1 MAVKPVS
8 KKTRGRKLLF
18 SLFALGIGLLLLEG
32 LSWGVIKIV
41 ESQYRVDTRETQ
53 EALVKSSEMQ
63 SSEAESIH
71 PYLGWVSNPQLNGG
85 TTLFDR
91 KMPVNSL
98 GFDDEEHG
106 ILKRRPGRFIVGIT
120 GGSVAWQM
128 SVAGEDTL
136 RKELLE
142 HPKLKGQ
149 QIEIVRLALSGYK
162 QPQQSMALNY
172 MLTLG
177 NEFDVVVNVDGYN
190 EIALG
195 VCENDRAGVF
205 AAYPRSWHARM
216 QNAVDP
222 RNHAAAFRLL
232 QARGQRQEFARNRLD
247 SPLHWS
253 PTLNLV
259 WWIRNNAL
267 ENDILKLGLE
277 IRKQQ
282 NNYGLGFAAVGP
294 KQFYSEEPGLYAHLV
309 DIWSNASLQMHH
321 LCRANKFHYVHILQP
336 NQYLPNSKPME
347 GEEREL
353 MFQENQG
360 YGRAIAKG
368 YPMLIAKGDAL
379 ARQGVAFHD
388 LTQLFAQI
396 SAPIY
401 SDRFCHYNE
410 AGNILLARAVARQ
423 VLAKLDNEKIP

>member
-1 MAVKPVS
+1 MADKPVF
-8 KKTRGRKLLF
+8 KRTRGKKLMF
-18 SLFALGIGLLLLEG
+18 SLFALGIGLILLEG
-32 LSWGVIKIV
+32 LSWVVIRIV
-41 ESQYRVDTRETQ
+41 ESQYRVDMRAIQET
-53 EALVKSSEMQ
+53 LVDSGEMRSSD
-63 SSEAESIH
+63 AESIH

-91 KMPVNSL
+91 KMSVNSL

-106 ILKRRPGRFIVGIT
+106 ILKRKPGRFIVGIT

-128 SVAGEDTL
+128 SVAGENTL
-136 RKELLE
+136 RQELLE

-177 NEFDVVVNVDGYN
+177 NEFDVIVNVDGYN

-195 VCENDRAGVF
+195 VCENDQAGVF
-205 AAYPRSWHARM
+205 AAYPRSWQARM
-216 QNAVDP
+216 QYAVDP

-277 IRKQQ
+277 IRKQKTKF
-282 NNYGLGFAAVGP
+282 GLGFAAVGP
-294 KQFYSEEPGLYAHLV
+294 KQVYSGEPGLYAHLV

-321 LCRANKFHYVHILQP
+321 MSRANNFHYVHILQP

-347 GEEREL
+347 GEERKL
-353 MFQENQG
+353 MLQDNQE

-368 YPMLIAKGDAL
+368 YPMLIKQGAAL
-379 ARQGVAFHD
+379 AQQDVAFHD

-396 SAPIY
+396 SDPIY
-401 SDRFCHYNE
+401 ADRFCHYNE
-410 AGNILLARAVARQ
+410 AGNILLARAVAKQ
-423 VLAKLDNEKIP
+423 VLEKLNSEKMQ